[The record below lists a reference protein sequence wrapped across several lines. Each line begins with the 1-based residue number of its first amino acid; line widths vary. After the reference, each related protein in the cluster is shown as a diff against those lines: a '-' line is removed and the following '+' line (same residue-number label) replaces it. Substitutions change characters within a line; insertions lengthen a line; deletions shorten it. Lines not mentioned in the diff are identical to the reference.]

1 MSPSPPRVATAP
13 RPEGYEFAC
22 PVGEWIGRLDLKQ
35 WGKNK
40 NLTLYFT
47 DETAGGRYW
56 FSVFAHEAYRARD
69 GQVAFRD
76 EETGTR
82 YKMNTRRNPEGKPVF
97 LGATKLS

>member
-1 MSPSPPRVATAP
+1 MSPSLPQVASAP
-13 RPEGYEFAC
+13 RPEAYDFAC
-22 PVGEWIGRLDLKQ
+22 PDGEWIGRLDLKQ

-47 DETAGGRYW
+47 DETALGRYW
-56 FSVFAHEAYRARD
+56 FSVFWREGYRARD

-76 EETGTR
+76 EEVGTR
-82 YKMNTRRNPEGKPVF
+82 YKMNTRLNDGGRPVF